1 MEARLLFACGVLMT
15 AGALVWLLG
24 PWGLLA
30 SGVCITAA
38 SLFLIDVKERTR
50 EAVAEPP
57 WAQRGSTLR
66 P

>member
-15 AGALVWLLG
+15 AGALVWLCG
-24 PWGLLA
+24 AWGLLG

-57 WAQRGSTLR
+57 WAERGGPVR
-66 P
+66 H